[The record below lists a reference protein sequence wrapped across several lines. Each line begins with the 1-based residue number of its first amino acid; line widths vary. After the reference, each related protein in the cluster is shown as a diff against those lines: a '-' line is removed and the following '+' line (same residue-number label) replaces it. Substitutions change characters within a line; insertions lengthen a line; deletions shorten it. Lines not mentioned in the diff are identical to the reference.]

1 MRRRFACRS
10 KAWQELRSSR
20 FSFPLCKSGPALGRV
35 RPNALRVVA
44 ALRRGQQ
51 PVVSPRLAEADRRC
65 AGLYGGAGA
74 GGAALSVLAGRGRPV
89 RTARKNFELRG
100 DSLFYRFCAAVRRR
114 YARRQKSQRAGK
126 RRHLKSSF
134 PLCKSGSAFF
144 RMRSVCC
151 ELRRLSGGVRWL
163 YGDVGAGG
171 GAVPACAGGR
181 PDGTARKKLELRG
194 SQLVLPPATR
204 RQGGVRRR
212 FARHPKSQRAGKRRH
227 LKSSFPLC
235 KSGSAFFRMRSVC
248 CELRRLSGG
257 VRGFMAARALVA
269 ALSLLAQGGRP
280 DGTARKDFELR
291 GESAG
296 FAACCAAVRHSLW
309 GDVVGKSAVS
319 KIFLPALQERASIF

>member
-1 MRRRFACRS
+1 MRGNPPVLPPAVRRRGGVRRCFAYRS

-74 GGAALSVLAGRGRPV
+74 AGAALSVLAGRGRPV

-134 PLCKSGSAFF
+134 PLCKSGPAFF

-181 PDGTARKKLELRG
+181 PVGTARKKVELRG
-194 SQLVLPPATR
+194 SQQAWPPATR
-204 RQGGVRRR
+204 RQGGVRQRCARR
-212 FARHPKSQRAGKRRH
+212 GKITARWKTAH
-227 LKSSFPLC
+227 LKSSFLPC
-235 KSGSAFFRMRSVC
+235 KGGPAF
-248 CELRRLSGG
+248 
-257 VRGFMAARALVA
+257 
-269 ALSLLAQGGRP
+269 
-280 DGTARKDFELR
+280 
-291 GESAG
+291 
-296 FAACCAAVRHSLW
+296 
-309 GDVVGKSAVS
+309 
-319 KIFLPALQERASIF
+319 